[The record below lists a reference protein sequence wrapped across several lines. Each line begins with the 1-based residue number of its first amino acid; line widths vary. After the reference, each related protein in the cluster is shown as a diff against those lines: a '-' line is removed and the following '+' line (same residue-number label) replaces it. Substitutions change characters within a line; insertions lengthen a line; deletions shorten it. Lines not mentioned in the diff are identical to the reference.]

1 MGAPELS
8 PPERKQWTNPVEF
21 FLTLVAFAVGLG
33 NVWRFPYLCFKNG
46 GGAFL
51 IPYTFMLIF
60 IGAPVF
66 YLELTLGQFTSAG
79 PLVVWRVN
87 PLLRGIGYAS
97 LATNCFLAL
106 YYNVLIAYCFY
117 YLIASFQLVV
127 PWSTCGNWWNTPLCT
142 DQRTLANLSRI
153 DLDLMKSNKLL
164 LFLFKSAIINHFKY
178 SCLDMTTSPSEEYF
192 YRRVLQITN
201 GVENLDGIVTHLA
214 VALAVAWLICFLAL
228 SKGVQSLGKIAY
240 FTALFPYVML
250 TVLIIRG
257 ATLSG
262 AIEGVKFYMG
272 TVNLSVLKNPSVWK
286 EACTQV
292 FYALSCCSG
301 GLIAMSSF
309 NNFNNNVYRDTISIC
324 LVTWFTSIFG
334 GFAIFTVL
342 AYFDSQGP
350 GLAFVVFPE
359 GLSMMPFAPLWCVLF
374 FLMMCTLGFGS
385 EFSIM
390 ETIMASIID
399 EFKTYLNTPKKII
412 IFRFCISLVFFL
424 LGLSMVTRGGL
435 YILNIIDQYLGGFP
449 WLIIGVVELFCIA
462 WVYGV
467 ENFCDDIALMIGE
480 NRRPG
485 KFWKIC
491 WQYISPLILIFT
503 IVFSSLFYQEVTLD
517 DYAYPSWALALGW
530 IVVIACLGWLP
541 YIFTVEICRR
551 GTWGIIKE
559 ARLPHAQWGP
569 ARDEHRQLSIRYAN
583 KNDPK
588 QLSMQTLSTIDGG
601 DTFDLDSA
609 AIEVIAA
616 SPKLYVKRLS
626 DVSTTRF

>member
-1 MGAPELS
+1 MGAS
-8 PPERKQWTNPVEF
+8 DAAPPERKQWTNPVEF

-79 PLVVWRVN
+79 PLVVWKVN

-117 YLIASFQLVV
+117 YLIASFQFVV

-142 DQRTLANLSRI
+142 DQKALANMSRA
-153 DLDLMKSNKLL
+153 DLELMKN
-164 LFLFKSAIINHFKY
+164 
-178 SCLDMTTSPSEEYF
+178 MTSSPSEEYF
-192 YRRVLQITN
+192 YRGVLQISN

-301 GLIAMSSF
+301 GLIAMASF
-309 NNFNNNVYRDTISIC
+309 NDFSNNVYRDTISIC
-324 LVTWFTSIFG
+324 LVTWCTSIFG

-342 AYFDSQGP
+342 GHMATKMGVSVADVAKGGP

-390 ETIMASIID
+390 ETVMASIID

-412 IFRFCISLVFFL
+412 IFRFTISLVFFL

-449 WLIIGVVELFCIA
+449 WLIIGVLELFCIA
-462 WVYGV
+462 WIYGV
-467 ENFCDDIALMIGE
+467 DNFCDDIAIMLGE
-480 NRRPG
+480 KRRPSR
-485 KFWKIC
+485 FWKIC
-491 WQYISPLILIFT
+491 WQYISPLILLFT
-503 IVFSSLFYQEVTLD
+503 IVFSSLFYQDVTLD
-517 DYAYPSWALALGW
+517 DYIYPSWALALGW

-541 YIFTVEICRR
+541 YIFLVEICGR

-559 ARLPHAQWGP
+559 ARLPHDEWGP
-569 ARDEHRQLSIRYAN
+569 AREEHRQLSMRYAN

-588 QLSMQTLSTIDGG
+588 QLSMQTLSTIDTG
-601 DTFDLDSA
+601 DTFDLDA
-609 AIEVIAA
+609 EAIEVITA

>member
-1 MGAPELS
+1 
-8 PPERKQWTNPVEF
+8 
-21 FLTLVAFAVGLG
+21 
-33 NVWRFPYLCFKNG
+33 
-46 GGAFL
+46 
-51 IPYTFMLIF
+51 
-60 IGAPVF
+60 
-66 YLELTLGQFTSAG
+66 
-79 PLVVWRVN
+79 
-87 PLLRGIGYAS
+87 
-97 LATNCFLAL
+97 AL

-117 YLIASFQLVV
+117 YLVASFQLIV
-127 PWSTCGNWWNTPLCT
+127 PWSTCGNWWNTALCT
-142 DQRTLANLSRI
+142 DQKMLANISQSGLV
-153 DLDLMKSNKLL
+153 LMKN
-164 LFLFKSAIINHFKY
+164 
-178 SCLDMTTSPSEEYF
+178 MTSSPSEEYF
-192 YRRVLQITN
+192 YRRVLQISS
-201 GVENLDGIVTHLA
+201 GIENVDGIVTHLA

-262 AIEGVKFYMG
+262 AIEGVKFYIG
-272 TVNLSVLKNPSVWK
+272 SVEFGALKNPSVWK

-301 GLIAMSSF
+301 GLIAMASF
-309 NNFNNNVYRDTISIC
+309 NDFNNNVYRDTVSIC

-342 AYFDSQGP
+342 GHMATKMGVSVADVAKGGP

-412 IFRFCISLVFFL
+412 LFRFGTSVVFFL

-435 YILNIIDQYLGGFP
+435 YVLNIIDQYLGGFP
-449 WLIIGVVELFCIA
+449 WLIIGVVELFCIG

-467 ENFCDDIALMIGE
+467 DNFCDDIAIMLGE
-480 NRRPG
+480 ERRP
-485 KFWKIC
+485 K
-491 WQYISPLILIFT
+491 
-503 IVFSSLFYQEVTLD
+503 VTLD
-517 DYAYPSWALALGW
+517 DYTYPSWALTLGW
-530 IVVIACLGWLP
+530 VVVIACLGWLP
-541 YIFTVEICRR
+541 YIFIVEICRR
-551 GTWGIIKE
+551 GTWSIIKE
-559 ARLPHAQWGP
+559 ARLPHVEWGP
-569 ARDEHRQLSIRYAN
+569 ARHEHRQLSVRYAKESGP
-583 KNDPK
+583 KN
-588 QLSMQTLSTIDGG
+588 LSMQTLSTIDTG
-601 DTFDLDSA
+601 DSYDLDAA
-609 AIEVIAA
+609 AIEVITA
-616 SPKLYVKRLS
+616 SPKLYVKRIS

>member
-1 MGAPELS
+1 MATAEVA
-8 PPERKQWTNPVEF
+8 PPERKQWSNPVEF

-51 IPYTFMLIF
+51 IPYTLMLIF

-66 YLELTLGQFTSAG
+66 YLELTLGQFTSSG
-79 PLVVWRVN
+79 PLAVWKVN

-117 YLIASFQLVV
+117 YLVASFQMIV
-127 PWSTCGNWWNTPLCT
+127 PWSTCGNWWNTALCT
-142 DQRTLANLSRI
+142 DQATLANLSRT
-153 DLDLMKSNKLL
+153 DLALMKN
-164 LFLFKSAIINHFKY
+164 
-178 SCLDMTTSPSEEYF
+178 MTSSPSEEYF
-192 YRRVLQITN
+192 YRRVLQISS
-201 GVENLDGIVTHLA
+201 GVDNVDGIVTHLV

-272 TVNLSVLKNPSVWK
+272 TVNLTVLKSPSVWK

-301 GLIAMSSF
+301 GLIAMASF
-309 NNFNNNVYRDTISIC
+309 NDFNNNVYRDTISIC

-342 AYFDSQGP
+342 GHMATKMGVSVADVAKGGP

-390 ETIMASIID
+390 ETVMASIID

-412 IFRFCISLVFFL
+412 IFRFTISFVFFL

-435 YILNIIDQYLGGFP
+435 YVLNIIDQYLGGFP
-449 WLIIGVVELFCIA
+449 WLIIGVVELYCIG

-467 ENFCDDIALMIGE
+467 DNFCDDIALMLGE
-480 NRRPG
+480 ERRP
-485 KFWKIC
+485 
-491 WQYISPLILIFT
+491 
-503 IVFSSLFYQEVTLD
+503 EVTLD
-517 DYAYPSWALALGW
+517 DYTYPSWALTLGWLVVILCLGW
-530 IVVIACLGWLP
+530 IP
-541 YIFTVEICRR
+541 YIFLAEICGR

-559 ARLPHAQWGP
+559 ARLPHVEWGP

-583 KNDPK
+583 TVDPK
-588 QLSMQTLSTIDGG
+588 KLSMQTLSTIDIG
-601 DTFDLDSA
+601 DSYDLDRA
-609 AIEVIAA
+609 AIEIIAA
-616 SPKLYVKRLS
+616 SPKLFVKRLS
-626 DVSTTRF
+626 DVSSARF

>member
-1 MGAPELS
+1 MGAS
-8 PPERKQWTNPVEF
+8 DIAPPERKQWANPVEF

-79 PLVVWRVN
+79 PLVVWKVN

-117 YLIASFQLVV
+117 YLISSFQLIV
-127 PWSTCGNWWNTPLCT
+127 PWSTCGNWWNTALCT
-142 DQRTLANLSRI
+142 DQKALANLSRT
-153 DLDLMKSNKLL
+153 DLNLMKN
-164 LFLFKSAIINHFKY
+164 
-178 SCLDMTTSPSEEYF
+178 MTSSPSEEYF
-192 YRRVLQITN
+192 YRGVLQISS

-262 AIEGVKFYMG
+262 AMEGVKFYMG
-272 TVNLSVLKNPSVWK
+272 TVNLSVLKSPSVWK

-301 GLIAMSSF
+301 GLIAMASF
-309 NNFNNNVYRDTISIC
+309 NDFNNNVYRDTLSIC

-342 AYFDSQGP
+342 GHMATKMGVSVAEVAKGGP

-359 GLSMMPFAPLWCVLF
+359 GLAMMPFAPLWCVLF

-399 EFKTYLNTPKKII
+399 EFKTHLNTPKKII
-412 IFRFCISLVFFL
+412 IFRFSISFVFFL
-424 LGLSMVTRGGL
+424 LGLSMVSRGGL

-449 WLIIGVVELFCIA
+449 WLVIGVVELFCIA

-467 ENFCDDIALMIGE
+467 DNFCDDIAIMLGE
-480 NRRPG
+480 KRRPG
-485 KFWKIC
+485 IFWRIC
-491 WQYISPLILIFT
+491 WQYISPLILLFT
-503 IVFSSLFYQEVTLD
+503 ILFSSLFYQEVTLD
-517 DYAYPSWALALGW
+517 DYIYPPWALALGW

-541 YIFTVEICRR
+541 CISLVEICRR

-559 ARLPHAQWGP
+559 ARLPSDRWGP
-569 ARDEHRQLSIRYAN
+569 AREEHRQLSRRYAN

-588 QLSMQTLSTIDGG
+588 QLSMQTLSTIDTG
-601 DTFDLDSA
+601 DTFDLDA
-609 AIEVIAA
+609 AAVEVIKA

>member
-1 MGAPELS
+1 MAVAPENA
-8 PPERKQWTNPVEF
+8 PPERKQWSNPIEF

-79 PLVVWRVN
+79 PLVVWKVN

-117 YLIASFQLVV
+117 YLVASFQMIV
-127 PWSTCGNWWNTPLCT
+127 PWSTCGNWWNSALCT
-142 DQRTLANLSRI
+142 DQKTLMNLSRT
-153 DLDLMKSNKLL
+153 DLTLMKN
-164 LFLFKSAIINHFKY
+164 
-178 SCLDMTTSPSEEYF
+178 MTSSPSEEYF
-192 YRRVLQITN
+192 YRRVLEMSN
-201 GVENLDGIVTHLA
+201 GIDNLDGIVTHLA
-214 VALAVAWLICFLAL
+214 VALAVAWIICFLAL

-262 AIEGVKFYMG
+262 AVEGIKFYMG
-272 TVNLSVLKNPSVWK
+272 TVDLAALKSPTVWK

-301 GLIAMSSF
+301 GLIAMASF
-309 NNFNNNVYRDTISIC
+309 NDFNNNVYRDTVSIC
-324 LVTWFTSIFG
+324 LVTWFTSLFG

-342 AYFDSQGP
+342 GHMAVKMGVSVAEVAKGGP

-390 ETIMASIID
+390 ETVMASIID
-399 EFKTYLNTPKKII
+399 EFKAYLNTPKKII
-412 IFRFCISLVFFL
+412 LFRFGICFVFFL

-435 YILNIIDQYLGGFP
+435 FVLNVVDQYLGGFP
-449 WLIIGVVELFCIA
+449 WLIIGVVELFCIG

-467 ENFCDDIALMIGE
+467 DNFSDDIAIMLGE
-480 NRRPG
+480 ERRPG

-491 WQYISPLILIFT
+491 WQYISPLILLFT
-503 IVFSSLFYQEVTLD
+503 IVFSSLLYQEVTLD
-517 DYAYPSWALALGW
+517 DYKYPSWAHALGW
-530 IVVIACLGWLP
+530 VVVIMCLGWVP
-541 YIFTVEICRR
+541 YIFLVEICRR
-551 GTWGIIKE
+551 GTWSIIKQ
-559 ARLPHAQWGP
+559 ARLPHVKWGP
-569 ARDEHRQLSIRYAN
+569 ARAEHRNLSMRYAHN
-583 KNDPK
+583 FPSKK
-588 QLSMQTLSTIDGG
+588 HSMQTIATVDTNETTDMDTI
-601 DTFDLDSA
+601 T
-609 AIEVIAA
+609 IEKIAS
-616 SPKLYVKRLS
+616 SPKLYVKRIS

>member
-1 MGAPELS
+1 MGGSEAA
-8 PPERKQWTNPVEF
+8 PPERKQWSNPVEF

-127 PWSTCGNWWNTPLCT
+127 PWSTCGNWWNTALCT
-142 DQRTLANLSRI
+142 DQRTLANMSRA
-153 DLDLMKSNKLL
+153 DLELIKN
-164 LFLFKSAIINHFKY
+164 
-178 SCLDMTTSPSEEYF
+178 MTTSPSEEYF
-192 YRRVLQITN
+192 YRAVLQISN
-201 GVENLDGIVTHLA
+201 GVENLDGVVTHLA
-214 VALAVAWLICFLAL
+214 IALAVAWLICFLAL

-272 TVNLSVLKNPSVWK
+272 TVNFSVLKNPSVWK

-309 NNFNNNVYRDTISIC
+309 NDFNNNVYRDTISIC

-342 AYFDSQGP
+342 GHMATKMGVSVADVAKGGP

-390 ETIMASIID
+390 ETVMASIID
-399 EFKTYLNTPKKII
+399 EYKTYLNTPKKII
-412 IFRFCISLVFFL
+412 IFRFCISFVFFL

-435 YILNIIDQYLGGFP
+435 YVLNIIDQYLGGFP
-449 WLIIGVVELFCIA
+449 WLIIGVIELFCIA

-467 ENFCDDIALMIGE
+467 DNFCDDIALMIGE
-480 NRRPG
+480 KRRPSI
-485 KFWKIC
+485 FWKIC
-491 WQYISPLILIFT
+491 WKYISPLILLFT
-503 IVFSSLFYQEVTLD
+503 IVFSSLFYQDVTLD
-517 DYAYPSWALALGW
+517 DYIYPSWALALGW

-541 YIFTVEICRR
+541 YIFLVEICRR

-559 ARLPHAQWGP
+559 ARLPHARWGP
-569 ARDEHRQLSIRYAN
+569 AREEHRQLSKRYAN
-583 KNDPK
+583 KHDTK
-588 QLSMQTLSTIDGG
+588 QLSMQTLSTIDTG
-601 DTFDLDSA
+601 DTFDLDAA
-609 AIEVIAA
+609 AIEVITA
-616 SPKLYVKRLS
+616 SPKLFVKRLS

>member
-153 DLDLMKSNKLL
+153 DLDLMKK
-164 LFLFKSAIINHFKY
+164 
-178 SCLDMTTSPSEEYF
+178 D
-192 YRRVLQITN
+192 YR
-201 GVENLDGIVTHLA
+201 
-214 VALAVAWLICFLAL
+214 
-228 SKGVQSLGKIAY
+228 
-240 FTALFPYVML
+240 
-250 TVLIIRG
+250 IRY
-257 ATLSG
+257 
-262 AIEGVKFYMG
+262 IE
-272 TVNLSVLKNPSVWK
+272 VWK

-342 AYFDSQGP
+342 GP

-485 KFWKIC
+485 
-491 WQYISPLILIFT
+491 
-503 IVFSSLFYQEVTLD
+503 
-517 DYAYPSWALALGW
+517 
-530 IVVIACLGWLP
+530 
-541 YIFTVEICRR
+541 
-551 GTWGIIKE
+551 
-559 ARLPHAQWGP
+559 
-569 ARDEHRQLSIRYAN
+569 
-583 KNDPK
+583 
-588 QLSMQTLSTIDGG
+588 
-601 DTFDLDSA
+601 
-609 AIEVIAA
+609 
-616 SPKLYVKRLS
+616 VKRIKNY
-626 DVSTTRF
+626 TIKYIC

>member
-1 MGAPELS
+1 MATAEVA
-8 PPERKQWTNPVEF
+8 PPERKQWSNPVEF

-51 IPYTFMLIF
+51 IPYTLMLIF

-66 YLELTLGQFTSAG
+66 YLELTLGQFTSSG
-79 PLVVWRVN
+79 PLAVWKVN

-117 YLIASFQLVV
+117 YLVASFQMIV
-127 PWSTCGNWWNTPLCT
+127 PWSTCGNWWNTALCT
-142 DQRTLANLSRI
+142 DQATLANLSRT
-153 DLDLMKSNKLL
+153 DLALMKN
-164 LFLFKSAIINHFKY
+164 
-178 SCLDMTTSPSEEYF
+178 MTSSPSEEYF
-192 YRRVLQITN
+192 YRRVLQISS
-201 GVENLDGIVTHLA
+201 GVDNVDGIVTHLV

-272 TVNLSVLKNPSVWK
+272 TVNLTVLKSPSVWK

-301 GLIAMSSF
+301 GLIAMASF
-309 NNFNNNVYRDTISIC
+309 NDFNNNVYRDTISIC

-342 AYFDSQGP
+342 GHMATKMGVSVADVAKGGP

-390 ETIMASIID
+390 ETVMASIID

-412 IFRFCISLVFFL
+412 IFRFTISFVFFL

-435 YILNIIDQYLGGFP
+435 YVLNIIDQYLGGFP
-449 WLIIGVVELFCIA
+449 WLIIGVVELYCIG

-467 ENFCDDIALMIGE
+467 DNFCDDIALMLGE
-480 NRRPG
+480 ERRP
-485 KFWKIC
+485 
-491 WQYISPLILIFT
+491 
-503 IVFSSLFYQEVTLD
+503 EVTLD
-517 DYAYPSWALALGW
+517 DYTYPSWALTLGWLVVILCLGW
-530 IVVIACLGWLP
+530 IP
-541 YIFTVEICRR
+541 YIFLAEICGR

-559 ARLPHAQWGP
+559 ARLPHVEWGP

-583 KNDPK
+583 TVDPK
-588 QLSMQTLSTIDGG
+588 KLSMQTLSTIDTG
-601 DTFDLDSA
+601 DSYDLDRA
-609 AIEVIAA
+609 AIEIIAA
-616 SPKLYVKRLS
+616 SPKLFVKRLS
-626 DVSTTRF
+626 DVSSARF